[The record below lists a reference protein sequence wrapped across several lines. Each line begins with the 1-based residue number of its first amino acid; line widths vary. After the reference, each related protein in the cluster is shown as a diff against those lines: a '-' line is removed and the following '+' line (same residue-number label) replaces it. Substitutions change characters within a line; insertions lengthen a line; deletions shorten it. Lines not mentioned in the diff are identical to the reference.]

1 MRPTEAP
8 PTTADIAAAFKI
20 LCPQCA
26 SPADWPCA
34 NGTPYTC
41 PERIAMAMAQKW
53 TAAELTLIAEMAGGF
68 AALFENVEHGCRNH
82 TLEVVRAIQRKAAQL
97 AFQETC
103 KP

>member
-1 MRPTEAP
+1 MTPTDA

-34 NGTPYTC
+34 NGTVYTC
-41 PERIAMAMAQKW
+41 SERIQMALAQKW
-53 TAAELTLIAEMAGGF
+53 TAAELRVIAILAGAMAEIYDGVCED
-68 AALFENVEHGCRNH
+68 L
-82 TLEVVRAIQRKAAQL
+82 TLETCRAIQRKAAQL